1 MAQKRITD
9 LDAATALTGGEL
21 IEVSQLSTDVKI
33 AAATISA
40 AAADNSLN
48 DSANG
53 FVTAGFSAGDRVKVE
68 GFATGANNALVATV
82 ATVAAGKLTLT
93 LPEAGA
99 LVDEAAG
106 PNVKVTK
113 WTSARVSAGSLAGS
127 AKESFVI
134 ALGDET
140 TAITAGNGKVTFRM
154 PYAFNLTEVRASL
167 NVASSSGIP
176 TVDINEG
183 GASILSTKLTIDAG
197 EKTSKTAAVA
207 AVISDAALA
216 DDAELT
222 FDIDVAGTGAAG
234 LKVVLI
240 GNKA

>member
-9 LDAATALTGGEL
+9 LDAATALTGAEL
-21 IEVSQLSTDVKI
+21 IEVSQLSTGVKI

-68 GFATGANNALVATV
+68 GFATGANNPFVATV
-82 ATVAAGKLTLT
+82 ATVGAGKLTLT
-93 LPEAGA
+93 LPEDGA

-154 PYAFNLTEVRASL
+154 PYAFTLTEVRASL

-176 TVDINEG
+176 TIDINEG
-183 GASILSTKLTIDAG
+183 GASILSTKLTIDAT
-197 EKTSKTAAVA
+197 EKTSKTAAVP
-207 AVISDAALA
+207 AVISDANLA

>member
-9 LDAATALTGGEL
+9 LNAATALTGAEL
-21 IEVSQLSTDVKI
+21 IEVSQLSTAVKI
-33 AAATISA
+33 TAATISA

-68 GFATGANNALVATV
+68 GFANGANNAFVATV
-82 ATVAAGKLTLT
+82 ETVAAGKLTLAA
-93 LPEAGA
+93 PEGDAI
-99 LVDEAAG
+99 VDEAAG
-106 PNVKVTK
+106 ASVKVTK
-113 WTSARVSAGSLAGS
+113 WTSARVAGS
-127 AKESFVI
+127 ALVGSVKESFVV

-140 TAITAGNGKVTFRM
+140 TAITAGVAKVTFRM
-154 PYAFNLTEVRASL
+154 PYAFTLTEVRASL

-197 EKTSKTAAVA
+197 EKTSKTAAVP
-207 AVISDAALA
+207 AVISDANLA

>member
-21 IEVSQLSTDVKI
+21 IEVSQLSTAVKI
-33 AAATISA
+33 TAATISA

-48 DSANG
+48 DSAAG
-53 FVTAGFSAGDRVKVE
+53 FIAAGFSVGDRVKVQ

-82 ATVAAGKLTLT
+82 ATLAAGKVTLT
-93 LPEAGA
+93 LPDGAA

-106 PNVKVTK
+106 PSVKVTK

-154 PYAFNLTEVRASL
+154 PYAFTLTEVRASL

-176 TVDINEG
+176 TIDINEG
-183 GASILSTKLTIDAG
+183 GASILSTKLTIDAT
-197 EKTSKTAAVA
+197 EKTSKTAAVP
-207 AVISDAALA
+207 AVISDANLA